1 MAEEKRLSAVKKQ
14 IAGKDR
20 PYTKLEAIIKGAGYT
35 NTQVAHLAGIPIST
49 LQTIIR
55 PEADL
60 GTVRVSNLLSLCRV
74 LNITIEQLF
83 DDQAPL
89 AEDTDAPVG
98 QRLELITLFNRLN
111 TKTRVELIGMMRSL
125 AKDPNRLMVWPQEN
139 KKSNSKVAV

>member
-1 MAEEKRLSAVKKQ
+1 MADEKRLPAVKKQ

-35 NTQVAHLAGIPIST
+35 NTQVAHLASIPIST

-89 AEDTDAPVG
+89 TEDTDAPVG
-98 QRLELITLFNRLN
+98 QRLELVTLFNRLN
-111 TKTRVELIGMMRSL
+111 TKTRGELIGMMRSL
-125 AKDPNRLMVWPQEN
+125 AKDPNRLMVWPRDRE
-139 KKSNSKVAV
+139 

>member
-1 MAEEKRLSAVKKQ
+1 MAEEKRLPAVKKQ

-83 DDQAPL
+83 DNQAPL
-89 AEDTDAPVG
+89 TEDTDAPVG
-98 QRLELITLFNRLN
+98 QRLELVKLFNRLN
-111 TKTRVELIGMMRSL
+111 TKTRGELIGMMRSL
-125 AKDPNRLMVWPQEN
+125 AKDPNRLMVWPQNRE
-139 KKSNSKVAV
+139 

>member
-1 MAEEKRLSAVKKQ
+1 MADEKRLPAVKKQ

-74 LNITIEQLF
+74 LNIAIEQLF

-89 AEDTDAPVG
+89 TEDTDAPVG
-98 QRLELITLFNRLN
+98 QRLELVTLFNRLN
-111 TKTRVELIGMMRSL
+111 TKTRGELIGMMRSL
-125 AKDPNRLMVWPQEN
+125 AKDPNRLMVWPRDRE
-139 KKSNSKVAV
+139 

>member
-1 MAEEKRLSAVKKQ
+1 MAEEKRLPAVKKQ

-60 GTVRVSNLLSLCRV
+60 GTVRVSNLLSLCRG

-83 DDQAPL
+83 DNQAPL
-89 AEDTDAPVG
+89 TEDTDAPVG
-98 QRLELITLFNRLN
+98 QRLELVTLFNRLN
-111 TKTRVELIGMMRSL
+111 TKTRGELIGMMRSL
-125 AKDPNRLMVWPQEN
+125 AKDPNRLMVWPQNRE
-139 KKSNSKVAV
+139 

>member
-139 KKSNSKVAV
+139 K

>member
-1 MAEEKRLSAVKKQ
+1 MVEEKRLPAVKKQ

-83 DDQAPL
+83 DNQAQL
-89 AEDTDAPVG
+89 TENTDAPVG
-98 QRLELITLFNRLN
+98 QRLELVTLFNRLN
-111 TKTRVELIGMMRSL
+111 TKTRGELIGMMRSL
-125 AKDPNRLMVWPQEN
+125 AKDPNRLMVWPQNRE
-139 KKSNSKVAV
+139 

>member
-1 MAEEKRLSAVKKQ
+1 MAEEKRLPAVKKQ

-83 DDQAPL
+83 DDQAL
-89 AEDTDAPVG
+89 HTEDTDAPVG
-98 QRLELITLFNRLN
+98 QRLELVTLFNRLN
-111 TKTRVELIGMMRSL
+111 TKTRGELIGMMRSL
-125 AKDPNRLMVWPQEN
+125 AKDPNRLMVWPKDEE
-139 KKSNSKVAV
+139 

>member
-1 MAEEKRLSAVKKQ
+1 MAEEKRLPAVKKQ

-20 PYTKLEAIIKGAGYT
+20 PYTKLEGIIKGAGYT

-83 DDQAPL
+83 DNQAPL
-89 AEDTDAPVG
+89 TEDTDAPVG
-98 QRLELITLFNRLN
+98 QRLELVTLFNRLN
-111 TKTRVELIGMMRSL
+111 TKTRGELIGMMRSL
-125 AKDPNRLMVWPQEN
+125 AKDPNRLMVWPQNRE
-139 KKSNSKVAV
+139 

>member
-1 MAEEKRLSAVKKQ
+1 MADEKRLPAVKKQ

-89 AEDTDAPVG
+89 TDDTDAPVG
-98 QRLELITLFNRLN
+98 QRLELVTLFNRLN
-111 TKTRVELIGMMRSL
+111 TKTRGELIGMMRSL
-125 AKDPNRLMVWPQEN
+125 AKDPNRLMVWPRDRE
-139 KKSNSKVAV
+139 

>member
-1 MAEEKRLSAVKKQ
+1 MAEEKRLPAVKKQ

-20 PYTKLEAIIKGAGYT
+20 PYTKLEANIKGAGYT

-83 DDQAPL
+83 DNQAPL
-89 AEDTDAPVG
+89 TEETDAPVG
-98 QRLELITLFNRLN
+98 QRLELVTLFNRLN
-111 TKTRVELIGMMRSL
+111 TKTRGELIGMMRSL
-125 AKDPNRLMVWPQEN
+125 AKDPNRLMVWPQNRE
-139 KKSNSKVAV
+139 

>member
-1 MAEEKRLSAVKKQ
+1 MADEKRLPAVKKQ

-89 AEDTDAPVG
+89 TEDTDAPVG
-98 QRLELITLFNRLN
+98 QRLELVTLFNRLN
-111 TKTRVELIGMMRSL
+111 TKTRGELIGMMRSL
-125 AKDPNRLMVWPQEN
+125 VKDPNRLMVWPRDRE
-139 KKSNSKVAV
+139 

>member
-1 MAEEKRLSAVKKQ
+1 MAEEKRLPAVKKQ

-83 DDQAPL
+83 DDQAPH

-98 QRLELITLFNRLN
+98 QRLELVTLFNRLN
-111 TKTRVELIGMMRSL
+111 TKTRGELVGMMRSL
-125 AKDPNRLMVWPQEN
+125 AKDPNRLMVWPKDEE
-139 KKSNSKVAV
+139 

>member
-1 MAEEKRLSAVKKQ
+1 MAEEKRLPAVKKQ

-83 DDQAPL
+83 DNQAPIT
-89 AEDTDAPVG
+89 EDTDAPVG
-98 QRLELITLFNRLN
+98 QRLELVTLFNRLN
-111 TKTRVELIGMMRSL
+111 TKTRGELIGMMRSL
-125 AKDPNRLMVWPQEN
+125 AKDPNRLMVWPQN
-139 KKSNSKVAV
+139 RG

>member
-1 MAEEKRLSAVKKQ
+1 MAEEKRLLAVKKQ

-83 DDQAPL
+83 DNQAQL
-89 AEDTDAPVG
+89 TENTDAPVG
-98 QRLELITLFNRLN
+98 QRLELVTLFNRLN
-111 TKTRVELIGMMRSL
+111 TKTRGELIGMMRSL
-125 AKDPNRLMVWPQEN
+125 AKDPNRLMVWPQNRE
-139 KKSNSKVAV
+139 

>member
-1 MAEEKRLSAVKKQ
+1 MADEKRLPAVKKQ

-89 AEDTDAPVG
+89 TEDTDAPMG
-98 QRLELITLFNRLN
+98 QRLELVTLFNRLN
-111 TKTRVELIGMMRSL
+111 TKTRGELIGMMRSL
-125 AKDPNRLMVWPQEN
+125 AKDPNRLMVWPRDRE
-139 KKSNSKVAV
+139 

>member
-1 MAEEKRLSAVKKQ
+1 MADEKRLPAVKKQ

-60 GTVRVSNLLSLCRV
+60 GTVRVSNLLSLCRA

-89 AEDTDAPVG
+89 TEDTDAPVG
-98 QRLELITLFNRLN
+98 QRLELVTLFNRLN
-111 TKTRVELIGMMRSL
+111 TKTRGELIGMMRSL
-125 AKDPNRLMVWPQEN
+125 AKDPNRLMVWPRDRE
-139 KKSNSKVAV
+139 

>member
-1 MAEEKRLSAVKKQ
+1 MAEEKRLPAVKKQ

-35 NTQVAHLAGIPIST
+35 NTQVAHMAGIPIST

-83 DDQAPL
+83 DDQAPH

-98 QRLELITLFNRLN
+98 QRLELVTLFNRLN
-111 TKTRVELIGMMRSL
+111 TKTRGELVGMMRSL
-125 AKDPNRLMVWPQEN
+125 AKDPNRLMVWPKDEE
-139 KKSNSKVAV
+139 

>member
-1 MAEEKRLSAVKKQ
+1 MAEEKRLTAAKKQ

-83 DDQAPL
+83 DDQTPL
-89 AEDTDAPVG
+89 TEDTDAPVG
-98 QRLELITLFNRLN
+98 QRLELVTLFNRLN
-111 TKTRVELIGMMRSL
+111 TKTRGELIGMMRSL
-125 AKDPNRLMVWPQEN
+125 AKDPNRLMVWPQNRE
-139 KKSNSKVAV
+139 

>member
-1 MAEEKRLSAVKKQ
+1 MAEEKRLPAVKKQ

-83 DDQAPL
+83 DDQVPI

-98 QRLELITLFNRLN
+98 QRLELVTLFNRLN
-111 TKTRVELIGMMRSL
+111 TKTRGELIGMMRSL
-125 AKDPNRLMVWPQEN
+125 AKDPNRLMVWPKDEG
-139 KKSNSKVAV
+139 

>member
-98 QRLELITLFNRLN
+98 QRLEMITLFNRLN
-111 TKTRVELIGMMRSL
+111 TKTRGELIGMMRSL

-139 KKSNSKVAV
+139 K

>member
-1 MAEEKRLSAVKKQ
+1 MAEEKRLPAVKKQ

-83 DDQAPL
+83 DDQATHT
-89 AEDTDAPVG
+89 EDTDAPVG
-98 QRLELITLFNRLN
+98 QRLELVTLFNRLN
-111 TKTRVELIGMMRSL
+111 TKTRGELIGMMRSL
-125 AKDPNRLMVWPQEN
+125 AKDPNRLMVWPKDEE
-139 KKSNSKVAV
+139 

>member
-1 MAEEKRLSAVKKQ
+1 MAEEKRLPAVKKQ

-83 DDQAPL
+83 DNQAPL
-89 AEDTDAPVG
+89 TVDTDAPVG
-98 QRLELITLFNRLN
+98 QRLELVTLFNRLN
-111 TKTRVELIGMMRSL
+111 TKTRGELIGMMRSL
-125 AKDPNRLMVWPQEN
+125 AKDPNRLMVWPQNRE
-139 KKSNSKVAV
+139 

>member
-1 MAEEKRLSAVKKQ
+1 MAGKKQDASPKKQ

-20 PYTKLEAIIKGAGYT
+20 PYTKLEAIIRGAGYS

-74 LNITIEQLF
+74 LNINIEQLF
-83 DDQAPL
+83 DSEAPVT
-89 AEDTDAPVG
+89 EDTDAPVG
-98 QRLELITLFNRLN
+98 QRLELVTLFNRLN
-111 TKTRVELIGMMRSL
+111 TKTRGELIGMMRSL
-125 AKDPNRLMVWPQEN
+125 TKDPNRLMVWPKDEG
-139 KKSNSKVAV
+139 

>member
-1 MAEEKRLSAVKKQ
+1 MAEEKRLPAVKKQ

-83 DDQAPL
+83 DNQAPL
-89 AEDTDAPVG
+89 TEETDAPVG
-98 QRLELITLFNRLN
+98 QRLELVTLFNRLN
-111 TKTRVELIGMMRSL
+111 TKTRGELIGMMRSL
-125 AKDPNRLMVWPQEN
+125 AKDPNRLMVWPQNRE
-139 KKSNSKVAV
+139 

>member
-1 MAEEKRLSAVKKQ
+1 MAEEKKLPAVKKQ

-83 DDQAPL
+83 DNQAPL
-89 AEDTDAPVG
+89 TEDTDAPVG
-98 QRLELITLFNRLN
+98 QRLELVTLFNRLN
-111 TKTRVELIGMMRSL
+111 TKTRGELIGMMRSL
-125 AKDPNRLMVWPQEN
+125 AKDPNRLMVWPQNRE
-139 KKSNSKVAV
+139 

>member
-1 MAEEKRLSAVKKQ
+1 MAEEKRLPAVKKQ
-14 IAGKDR
+14 IAGKNR

-83 DDQAPL
+83 DNQAPL
-89 AEDTDAPVG
+89 TEDTDAPVG
-98 QRLELITLFNRLN
+98 QRLELVTLFNRLN
-111 TKTRVELIGMMRSL
+111 TKTRGELIGMMRSL
-125 AKDPNRLMVWPQEN
+125 AKDPNRLMVWPQNRE
-139 KKSNSKVAV
+139 

>member
-1 MAEEKRLSAVKKQ
+1 MAEEKRLPVVKKQ

-83 DDQAPL
+83 DNQAPL
-89 AEDTDAPVG
+89 TEDTDAPVG
-98 QRLELITLFNRLN
+98 QRLELVTLFNRLN
-111 TKTRVELIGMMRSL
+111 TKTRGELIGMMRSL
-125 AKDPNRLMVWPQEN
+125 AKDPNRLMVWPQNRE
-139 KKSNSKVAV
+139 

>member
-14 IAGKDR
+14 IAGRDR

-98 QRLELITLFNRLN
+98 QRLELVTLFNRLN
-111 TKTRVELIGMMRSL
+111 TKTRGELIGMMRSL
-125 AKDPNRLMVWPQEN
+125 AKDPSRLLVWPQNRE
-139 KKSNSKVAV
+139 

>member
-1 MAEEKRLSAVKKQ
+1 MAGKKQAAAPKKQ

-20 PYTKLEAIIKGAGYT
+20 PYTKLEAIIKGAGYS

-74 LNITIEQLF
+74 LNINIEQLF
-83 DDQAPL
+83 DSEAPVS
-89 AEDTDAPVG
+89 EDTDAPVS

-111 TKTRVELIGMMRSL
+111 TETRGELIGMMRSL
-125 AKDPNRLMVWPQEN
+125 AKDPNRLMVWPRDRE
-139 KKSNSKVAV
+139 

>member
-1 MAEEKRLSAVKKQ
+1 MAEEKRLPAVKKQ

-35 NTQVAHLAGIPIST
+35 NTQVAHLAAIPIST

-89 AEDTDAPVG
+89 TEETDAPVG
-98 QRLELITLFNRLN
+98 QRLELVTLFNRLN
-111 TKTRVELIGMMRSL
+111 TKTRGELIGMMRSL
-125 AKDPNRLMVWPQEN
+125 AKDPNRLMVWPQNRE
-139 KKSNSKVAV
+139 

>member
-1 MAEEKRLSAVKKQ
+1 MAEEKRLPAVKKQ

-83 DDQAPL
+83 DNQTPL
-89 AEDTDAPVG
+89 TENTDAPVG
-98 QRLELITLFNRLN
+98 QRLELVTLFNRLN
-111 TKTRVELIGMMRSL
+111 TKTRGELIGMMRSL
-125 AKDPNRLMVWPQEN
+125 AKDPNRLMVWPQNRE
-139 KKSNSKVAV
+139 

>member
-60 GTVRVSNLLSLCRV
+60 GTVRVSNLLSLCQV

-111 TKTRVELIGMMRSL
+111 TKTRSELIGMMRSL

-139 KKSNSKVAV
+139 K

>member
-1 MAEEKRLSAVKKQ
+1 MAEEKRLPAVKKQ

-83 DDQAPL
+83 DNQAPL
-89 AEDTDAPVG
+89 TEETDAPVG
-98 QRLELITLFNRLN
+98 QRLELVTLFNRLN
-111 TKTRVELIGMMRSL
+111 TKTRAELIGMMRSL
-125 AKDPNRLMVWPQEN
+125 AKDPNRLMVWPQNRE
-139 KKSNSKVAV
+139 

>member
-1 MAEEKRLSAVKKQ
+1 MAEEKRLPAVKKQ

-83 DDQAPL
+83 DNQAPL
-89 AEDTDAPVG
+89 TEDTDAPVG
-98 QRLELITLFNRLN
+98 QRLELVMLFNRLN
-111 TKTRVELIGMMRSL
+111 TKTRGELIGMMRSL
-125 AKDPNRLMVWPQEN
+125 AKDPNRLMVWPQNRE
-139 KKSNSKVAV
+139 

>member
-1 MAEEKRLSAVKKQ
+1 MAEEKRLPAVKKQ

-83 DDQAPL
+83 DNQAPL
-89 AEDTDAPVG
+89 TEDTDAPVG
-98 QRLELITLFNRLN
+98 QRLELVTLFNRLN
-111 TKTRVELIGMMRSL
+111 TKTRGELSGMMRSL
-125 AKDPNRLMVWPQEN
+125 AKDPNRLMVWPQNRE
-139 KKSNSKVAV
+139 

>member
-1 MAEEKRLSAVKKQ
+1 MAGKKQNASPKKQ

-20 PYTKLEAIIKGAGYT
+20 PYTKLEEIIKGAGYT

-74 LNITIEQLF
+74 LNINIEQLF
-83 DDQAPL
+83 DSEAPV

-98 QRLELITLFNRLN
+98 QRLELVTLFNRLN
-111 TKTRVELIGMMRSL
+111 TKTRGELIGLMRSL
-125 AKDPNRLMVWPQEN
+125 AKDPNRLMVWPKDEG
-139 KKSNSKVAV
+139 